1 MEIKNMTLIQA
12 SKIVDIYGKHLE
24 FFNGKLLILFNG
36 KIPESFLPFSKKTI
50 EEASN
55 MIAKHHHDNGNQS
68 AVEAIHAGIAGLM
81 MYIDDQEALR
91 QAADFF
97 SSEGWCKAF
106 LPKFKKL
113 QKDNELNF

>member
-1 MEIKNMTLIQA
+1 MTFDQA

-24 FFNGKLLILFNG
+24 FFNSKLLILFSG

-68 AVEAIHAGIAGLM
+68 AVDAIQVGIAGLM
-81 MYIDDQEALR
+81 MYIDDEEALS
-91 QAADFF
+91 QTTNSF
-97 SSEGWCKAF
+97 SSEGWRKAF

-113 QKDNELNF
+113 QKDYEAEHK